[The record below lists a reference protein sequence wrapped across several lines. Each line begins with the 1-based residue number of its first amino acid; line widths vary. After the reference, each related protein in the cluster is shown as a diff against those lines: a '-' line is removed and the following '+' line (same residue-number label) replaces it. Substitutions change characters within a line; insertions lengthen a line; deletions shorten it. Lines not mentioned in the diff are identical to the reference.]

1 VTRAFLPHTI
11 AVVAAALVLVVGFA
25 TGSIDEG
32 RKAAPADGSS
42 TLHVIEH
49 ASTDRVSDVGDE
61 GDSAGDLLTFANE
74 LFDADDARRVGQDQ
88 GFCVRIVAG
97 ASWQCR
103 WTSFLPGGQLTV
115 EGPVFDGQGSRLAVT
130 GGTGIYANVS
140 GWMDLKSREGG
151 ARLDFVYHLRR

>member
-1 VTRAFLPHTI
+1 
-11 AVVAAALVLVVGFA
+11 VAIAALVLVVGFA
-25 TGSIDEG
+25 AGAMDEG
-32 RKAAPADGSS
+32 ETAAPVDGSS

-49 ASTDRVSDVGDE
+49 ASTDSVSDVGDQ

-74 LFDADDARRVGQDQ
+74 LFDADDARRVGTDQ

-103 WTSFLPGGQLTV
+103 WTSFLPDGQITV

-140 GWMDLKSREGG
+140 GWMDLRSREGG
-151 ARLDFVYHLRR
+151 EKLEFVYHLRR